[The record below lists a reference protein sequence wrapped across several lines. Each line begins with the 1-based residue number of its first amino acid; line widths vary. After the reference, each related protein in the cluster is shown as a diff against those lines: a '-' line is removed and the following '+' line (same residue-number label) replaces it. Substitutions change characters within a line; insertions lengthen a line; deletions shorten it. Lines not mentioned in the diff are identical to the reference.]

1 MTSEHEFYYR
11 PKLVIFQHNILLL
24 TLTLTQFIS
33 DNNNRIT
40 QMLLNYIFTTTNE
53 IKITHFTTSN

>member
-1 MTSEHEFYYR
+1 MTSDQKFYYR
-11 PKLVIFQHNILLL
+11 PKLVIFQHNVLLL

-40 QMLLNYIFTTTNE
+40 QMLLNYIFPTTNE